1 MAKCSRKKKVL
12 VCRACE
18 EELPSN
24 PKAFKFHLQKQ
35 CKVYLKKCRRQPV
48 VDHQFADIFHDE
60 YVFRYWC
67 QLCPPKYSGR
77 LKFDGCFGETY
88 DLSRHEF
95 KKHRR
100 FIYKPDPD
108 PACKV
113 CYGHDTDDEPE
124 IFVGAEKF
132 IRNEGDTDAWDWGA
146 IDDEVVEPLKK
157 KKKTPV
163 SHAGDDELAKPKKKK
178 PKTPASDAT
187 DDEPVKPKKKKSKTP
202 ASDATDDEP
211 VKPKQKKRKT
221 PATDATDDELVKP
234 EVKKKKTLVTS
245 RQWSLQ
251 EKALVAAKAAKK
263 AQAAATKRDRKVEGR
278 SHEGHESD
286 REWRE
291 RQNPSTP
298 KGKKNAEL
306 ERRRKSGRIAKPTAK
321 NSKKKLRK
329 KGAHYAL
336 SGEKDEDLRTPEP
349 LGMPASLSDS
359 ESVAGANVHKYAYPS
374 PRSDCPDCVDVQ
386 SAQPRSP
393 CPSPSLISENLRDW
407 RRTDL
412 QPLFHPIAPDV
423 MANLQ
428 IIDPKRA
435 DALAPAPIA
444 WGQSTYDGHEL
455 RGLWYGRFEAARL
468 HAASVF
474 VRLAALEWYRQV
486 EDLYPEL
493 YHEYECLAALVP
505 CTGDQKAHEVAMRL
519 LTLPNRELNAVDAA
533 RARRL
538 EEQKFGMVATTLY
551 AEGERTRDDKEDDDD
566 DNSEDDDGVWLVHLA
581 CAGSPVAPPYSPLD
595 SPVPNLTPRSELAD
609 WTPVKTEVPSEGLS
623 PITDSPLMKAFAMEE
638 DDKDG
643 INLIPDE
650 EITDYD
656 FLVKSQ
662 RIQAQ
667 VV

>member
-18 EELPSN
+18 EEISSD
-24 PKAFKFHLQKQ
+24 PKAFKLHLQKQ
-35 CKVYLKKCRRQPV
+35 CKVYLKMCKRQPV
-48 VDHQFADIFHDE
+48 VDPKFTDIFHDE

-77 LKFDGCFGETY
+77 GKFDGCFGESY
-88 DLSRHEF
+88 DLSRHEY

-124 IFVGAEKF
+124 IFVGAENF
-132 IRNEGDTDAWDWGA
+132 IRNEGDTYAWDWGA
-146 IDDEVVEPLKK
+146 IDDEVVKPKK
-157 KKKTPV
+157 KKKKASV
-163 SHAGDDELAKPKKKK
+163 SHAGDDELAKPKNKK
-178 PKTPASDAT
+178 PKTSAT
-187 DDEPVKPKKKKSKTP
+187 DDEPVKPKKKK
-202 ASDATDDEP
+202 
-211 VKPKQKKRKT
+211 RKT
-221 PATDATDDELVKP
+221 PATDASDDEPVKS
-234 EVKKKKTLVTS
+234 EAKKTKTLVTS
-245 RQWSLQ
+245 RQWSLE
-251 EKALVAAKAAKK
+251 EKALVAAKATKK
-263 AQAAATKRDRKVEGR
+263 SQAAATKRGRKVQGR
-278 SHEGHESD
+278 SQEGHDSD
-286 REWRE
+286 GGWRE

-298 KGKKNAEL
+298 KGNKDAEL

-329 KGAHYAL
+329 NGGHYAL
-336 SGEKDEDLRTPEP
+336 SSEKNKDSRTPEP
-349 LGMPASLSDS
+349 LGTPASLSDS

-374 PRSDCPDCVDVQ
+374 PRSDCRDCIDVQ

-393 CPSPSLISENLRDW
+393 CPSPCLISANLRDW

-412 QPLFHPIAPDV
+412 QPLFNPIAPDV

-428 IIDPKRA
+428 IIDPRTA

-444 WGQSTYDGHEL
+444 WGQSTYDGYEL
-455 RGLWYGRFEAARL
+455 RGLWDGRFEAARL
-468 HAASVF
+468 HAASAL

-505 CTGDQKAHEVAMRL
+505 YTGDQKAHEVAMRL
-519 LTLPNRELNAVDAA
+519 LTLPNRKLNAIDAA

-551 AEGERTRDDKEDDDD
+551 AEGERSRDDKEDHDNDDD
-566 DNSEDDDGVWLVHLA
+566 DSEDHDDVWLAHLA
-581 CAGSPVAPPYSPLD
+581 SPDGPLAPPYSPLD
-595 SPVPNLTPRSELAD
+595 SPLPNLTPPNELAD

-623 PITDSPLMKAFAMEE
+623 PIIDSPLLKAFAIQE

-650 EITDYD
+650 EITHYD
-656 FLVKSQ
+656 FLVTSQ
-662 RIQAQ
+662 WIQAR